1 LNSYHLYKTMRQ
13 VVAERQNLSEG
24 IDLQPDFNANTR
36 RPLMSNNTQ
45 TTVQIIANGRC
56 QPNPG
61 PGGYAAVLSTT
72 RNGKAAERVISGT
85 VANVNNQRVQ
95 LLAVTEA
102 LDALKSPCA
111 VELITYSQYVVK
123 GMTEWI
129 SAWLENGWLT
139 SKRKPV
145 KNVDLWQRIH
155 TASEK
160 HQITFIWRQW
170 DSENAE
176 DQRLHNL
183 VAEARDG
190 DTVAD
195 AIVEEI
201 TEAKAETT
209 EQPEPK
215 VEPVVETLATEK
227 PYRLMISGSR
237 RANWNMLEYARR
249 AVDRAIENGWQIVVG
264 DNTSGVDAEVVREC
278 NLRQYSNI
286 IVVGTA
292 QKPRNGGVRGG
303 RYIQRGS
310 SYSERDQLMA
320 KASNRMLGIWD
331 GKSPG
336 TQNAYQFAQSLNK
349 TAHLMSF
356 ASTFAS

>member
-1 LNSYHLYKTMRQ
+1 
-13 VVAERQNLSEG
+13 
-24 IDLQPDFNANTR
+24 
-36 RPLMSNNTQ
+36 MSNNTQ

-72 RNGKAAERVISGT
+72 RNGKAVERTISGT
-85 VANVNNQRVQ
+85 IADVNNQRVQ
-95 LLAVTEA
+95 LLAVAEA
-102 LDALKSPCA
+102 LDALKSPCT
-111 VELITYSQYVVK
+111 VSLITYSQYVTK

-129 SAWLENGWLT
+129 STWLENGWLT
-139 SKRKPV
+139 SKRQPV
-145 KNVDLWQRIH
+145 KNADLWKRIH
-155 TASEK
+155 AASEK

-170 DSENAE
+170 DSENDE

-190 DTVAD
+190 EVADVVAD
-195 AIVEEI
+195 ATTEAIVEAI
-201 TEAKAETT
+201 TETEAETT
-209 EQPEPK
+209 EQPEP
-215 VEPVVETLATEK
+215 VVETTTTDK
-227 PYRLMISGSR
+227 SYRLMISGSR
-237 RANWNMLEYARR
+237 RANWNMLAYARR
-249 AVDRAIENGWQIVVG
+249 VVDRAIENNWQIVVG
-264 DNTSGVDAEVVREC
+264 DNASGVDAEVVREC
-278 NLRQYSNI
+278 NLRHYSNV

>member
-1 LNSYHLYKTMRQ
+1 
-13 VVAERQNLSEG
+13 
-24 IDLQPDFNANTR
+24 
-36 RPLMSNNTQ
+36 MSNNNQ
-45 TTVQIIANGRC
+45 ATVQIIANGRC

-61 PGGYAAVLSTT
+61 LGGYAAVLSTM
-72 RNGKAAERVISGT
+72 RDGKPVERIISGT
-85 VANVNNQRVQ
+85 IANVNNQRVQ
-95 LLAVTEA
+95 LLAVAEA
-102 LDALKSPCA
+102 LDALKSPCM
-111 VELITYSQYVVK
+111 VELITYSQYVIK

-145 KNVDLWQRIH
+145 KNADLWQRIY
-155 TASEK
+155 ASTQKYEV
-160 HQITFIWRQW
+160 TFIWRQW

-183 VAEARDG
+183 VAEARD
-190 DTVAD
+190 DEVAD
-195 AIVEEI
+195 VVTEAIVEAI
-201 TEAKAETT
+201 TETEAETT
-209 EQPEPK
+209 KQP
-215 VEPVVETLATEK
+215 EPVVETTTTDK
-227 PYRLMISGSR
+227 SYRLMISGSR

-264 DNTSGVDAEVVREC
+264 DNASGVDAEVVREC
-278 NLRQYSNI
+278 NLRHYSNV

-292 QKPRNGGVRGG
+292 QKPRNGGIRGG
-303 RYIQRGS
+303 RYIQRGN

-356 ASTFAS
+356 KNTFAS